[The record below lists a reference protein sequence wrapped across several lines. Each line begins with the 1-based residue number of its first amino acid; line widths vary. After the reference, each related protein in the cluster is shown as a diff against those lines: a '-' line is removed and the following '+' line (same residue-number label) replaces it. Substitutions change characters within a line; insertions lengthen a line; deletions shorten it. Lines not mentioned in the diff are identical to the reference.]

1 MLRSM
6 LMIGVMPLPALM
18 NSSLA
23 GSGSGS
29 MKAPSTPPSRTITP
43 GRAVRTRYGETL
55 PDSTS
60 FGVML
65 MQPSGRPGSEVIE
78 YARQWWTPS
87 TGMPMRRY

>member
-23 GSGSGS
+23 GNGSGS
-29 MKAPSTPPSRTITP
+29 VKAPSTPPSRTITP
-43 GRAVRTRYGETL
+43 RLAVRTRYGDTF

-78 YARQWWTPS
+78 
-87 TGMPMRRY
+87 